1 MSDKKITIEVAG
13 VPMLLDVSRA
23 LELKLLTPGRKP
35 CSVGDVFGS
44 NNHSPALVVQAVWPT
59 NGAQTA
65 DRCYSLIGYNG
76 LRSYSNKFFH
86 SLHTLEEIDEYLDE
100 HSLDF
105 RGNVS
110 DMVSDMLAGVVK
122 PKKRSRKS
130 V

>member
-1 MSDKKITIEVAG
+1 
-13 VPMLLDVSRA
+13 
-23 LELKLLTPGRKP
+23 
-35 CSVGDVFGS
+35 
-44 NNHSPALVVQAVWPT
+44 
-59 NGAQTA
+59 
-65 DRCYSLIGYNG
+65 
-76 LRSYSNKFFH
+76 
-86 SLHTLEEIDEYLDE
+86 LEEIDEYLDE